1 MDGQTNQTNEDQT
14 SQEEIDPWAAA
25 FAALSESQQNNTETT
40 AEQSGESDNTD
51 SVDANGNTD
60 SDNTEADNLSGFE
73 GGIGDGDNNSGED
86 PDEDRG
92 TDSDLL
98 SISAEEVEE
107 FRTQLTESIR
117 DRAVSDMAQ
126 EFIKRGIRHQ
136 NGKLGATINDPDVCK
151 RDEDG
156 VPRFYNPETGQEFT
170 GDNPRR
176 QAQEWV
182 EDYNKELAT
191 AFNQA
196 CENYSA
202 KLLEDE
208 QPQIAV
214 MEFASTYDGLD
225 PIRQQMLDAVIED
238 YEVTN
243 ANGDV
248 VGYSC
253 DLNTA
258 LAAVDR
264 QVAVIQEW
272 GKANVSKQEEAKP
285 TGPAL
290 DMKNSAGV
298 ANRPGEKP
306 KFNSLAEEMEWIE
319 DQKLAKLRGGK

>member
-1 MDGQTNQTNEDQT
+1 MDGQIDTQVEDQT
-14 SQEEIDPWAAA
+14 SAEEVDPWAAA
-25 FAALSESQQNNTETT
+25 FAALDKTKQNDEER
-40 AEQSGESDNTD
+40 AGDEQHGA
-51 SVDANGNTD
+51 VDADQVAD
-60 SDNTEADNLSGFE
+60 SDGVEAADSDGSE
-73 GGIGDGDNNSGED
+73 GDTGE
-86 PDEDRG
+86 PDTDTGNDIEPDDG
-92 TDSDLL
+92 TDRDLL
-98 SISAEEVEE
+98 NISAEEVEE
-107 FRTQLTESIR
+107 FRNQLTESIR
-117 DRAVSDMAQ
+117 DRAVSEMAQ
-126 EFIKRGIRHQ
+126 EFVKRGIRNQ
-136 NGKLGATINDPDVCK
+136 NGKLGATINDPDICK

-170 GDNPRR
+170 GENPRR

-182 EDYNKELAT
+182 EDYNKELAS

-208 QPQIAV
+208 QSQIAV
-214 MEFASTYDGLD
+214 MEFAPTYDGLD

-253 DLNTA
+253 DLNVA

-272 GKANVSKQEEAKP
+272 GKANTPKQEEAKP
-285 TGPAL
+285 TSPAL
-290 DMKNSAGV
+290 DIKNSAGAV
-298 ANRPGEKP
+298 RLNEKP
-306 KFNSLAEEMEWIE
+306 KFTSLAEEIEWIE
-319 DQKLAKLRGGK
+319 DQKLAKLKEGK